1 MKKKSLV
8 CGLVPALT
16 LGMCLTGFAAP
27 ATESDVQTADV
38 QAADVQAADV
48 QTIQELRAQL
58 EADLKQAQE
67 MEERLN
73 AQLDSLDKRVTK
85 VEQGAANPRIEIHGS
100 VRLRHE
106 KHNFGV
112 TNHAIDQ
119 NTIRLNLLADYHISD
134 GWTIKSESEFE
145 NNLTHNAGAYEG
157 DAGYDYDG
165 EYYKRGGKRYSR
177 EMKQLYVDG
186 KIGNFELKL
195 GRYTLQSPYKFTY
208 NDGVDGI
215 QVKYGFPMKWGK
227 ANVTLSA
234 GNTGNTYDGSNIGL
248 DDPTSGREWD
258 AVMSMDD
265 KYLTR
270 YKIWSLMAEV
280 PVAKDTNVVTHYAN
294 VKHRDATK
302 FSRNTFAIG
311 FDTKIA
317 PNVKL
322 TAATAKSD
330 ADKENRAHMFEL
342 RYRETDTAK
351 PGTYSI
357 FLKKYLLNSH
367 ASLDRMFIDDISVPQ
382 NFQNQYE
389 KEYGEY
395 NLWKYRFGGFNGLRI
410 GAEYVPFKNS
420 LFKLEYTFGDLRTSS
435 NADNPPKSGSNHS
448 YSFLSAQL
456 QFFF

>member
-8 CGLVPALT
+8 CGLIPALA
-16 LGMCLTGFAAP
+16 LGMCSTGFAAP
-27 ATESDVQTADV
+27 ASEADLK
-38 QAADVQAADV
+38 A
-48 QTIQELRAQL
+48 IEELRAQL
-58 EADLKQAQE
+58 EADLQQAAE

-85 VEQGAANPRIEIHGS
+85 VETEAEHPRIEMHGS
-100 VRLRHE
+100 ARLRHE

-134 GWTIKSESEFE
+134 GWTVKSESEFE

-157 DAGYDYDG
+157 DAGYEG

-177 EMKQLYVDG
+177 EMKQLYIDG
-186 KIGNFELKL
+186 QMGNFEVKL

-248 DDPTSGREWD
+248 DDPTSSAEWD
-258 AVMSMDD
+258 AVMDMNN

-317 PNVKL
+317 PNVKF

-351 PGTYSI
+351 PGTYSV

-367 ASLDRMFIDDISVPQ
+367 ASLDRMFIDDISVPH
-382 NFQNQYE
+382 NFLNQYE
-389 KEYGEY
+389 NEYKEYD
-395 NLWKYRFGGFNGLRI
+395 LWKYRFGGFNGLRI

-420 LFKLEYTFGDLRTSS
+420 LFKLEYTFGDLRTSGK
-435 NADNPPKSGSNHS
+435 ADPGAPKSGSNHS
-448 YSFLSAQL
+448 YSFLNAQME
-456 QFFF
+456 FFF